1 MPIDLSSDPA
11 PDLASV
17 DLDYE
22 RFRQLARNTHLSV
35 HERIGFP
42 DHYRD
47 GLEATIFADI
57 RTKLPALDQKEKV
70 IVDIGPG
77 CAGLPRLLMEL
88 CAKQGHRL
96 VLVDSPEMLEQ
107 LPDGAD
113 VEKVAGRFP
122 GNIEAVR
129 TAAGG
134 SADAILCYSVL
145 QYMFVDT
152 NLFDAVDQMGA
163 LLHPG
168 GRALVGDI
176 PNNSKRRRFFGSET
190 GRAFHRE
197 FMKTDKDPV
206 VTFLEPD
213 FNKIND
219 AVLSSLVARAQEAG
233 WNAYVVPQ
241 ARELPFSNRRDD
253 LIMERP

>member
-11 PDLASV
+11 PDLALV

-22 RFRQLARNTHLSV
+22 GFRQLARNTHLSA

-47 GLEATIFADI
+47 GLEAAIFGDI
-57 RTKLPALDQKEKV
+57 RAKLPAIDQKEKV

-77 CAGLPRLLMEL
+77 CAGLPYLLMEL
-88 CAKQGHRL
+88 CARQGHRL

-107 LPDGAD
+107 LPDGPD
-113 VEKVAGRFP
+113 VEKIAGRFP
-122 GNIEAVR
+122 DNVEAVR
-129 TAAGG
+129 TATGG
-134 SADAILCYSVL
+134 FADAVLCYSVL

-152 NLFDAVDQMGA
+152 NLFDAIDRMGA
-163 LLHPG
+163 LLRPG
-168 GRALVGDI
+168 GRALIGDI
-176 PNNSKRRRFFGSET
+176 PNSSKRRRFFGSET

-197 FMKTDKDPV
+197 FMQTDKDPT

-219 AVLSSLVARAQEAG
+219 AVLNGLVQRAHEAG

-241 ARELPFSNRRDD
+241 AGDLPFSNRRDD
-253 LIMERP
+253 LIIERL

>member
-22 RFRQLARNTHLSV
+22 RFRQLARNAHLSA

-47 GLEATIFADI
+47 GLEAKIFADI
-57 RTKLPALDQKEKV
+57 RSKLPALDQKEKV

-77 CAGLPRLLMEL
+77 CAGLPRLLMDL
-88 CAKQGHRL
+88 CARQGHRL
-96 VLVDSPEMLEQ
+96 VVVDSPEMLDQ
-107 LPDGAD
+107 LPDGSH
-113 VEKVAGRFP
+113 VEKIPGRFP
-122 GNIEAVR
+122 DNVEALQ
-129 TAAGG
+129 TAIGG
-134 SADAILCYSVL
+134 FADAILCYSVL
-145 QYMFVDT
+145 HYMFVDT
-152 NLFDAVDQMGA
+152 NLFDVIDRMGA
-163 LLHPG
+163 LLRPG
-168 GRALVGDI
+168 GRVLIGDI

-213 FNKIND
+213 FKKIND

-233 WNAYVVPQ
+233 WNGYIVPQ

-253 LIMERP
+253 LIIERI